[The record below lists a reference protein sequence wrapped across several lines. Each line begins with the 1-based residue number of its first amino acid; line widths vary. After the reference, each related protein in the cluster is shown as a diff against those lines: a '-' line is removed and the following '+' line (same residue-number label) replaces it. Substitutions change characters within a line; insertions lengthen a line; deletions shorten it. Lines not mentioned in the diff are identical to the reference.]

1 MKETKRLKYLCT
13 VVNCMGRDNHVRLSD
28 RELALLEEVRDTA
41 FGTDSVPIGE
51 ALEVACEDYLGDMR
65 LDAADL

>member
-1 MKETKRLKYLCT
+1 
-13 VVNCMGRDNHVRLSD
+13 MGRDNLVRLSD
-28 RELALLEEVRDTA
+28 REKALLEEVRQTE

-51 ALEVACEDYLGDMR
+51 ALEVACENYLGEMR

>member
-1 MKETKRLKYLCT
+1 
-13 VVNCMGRDNHVRLSD
+13 MGRDTSIRVSK
-28 RELALLEEVRDTA
+28 REKALLEEVRDTE
-41 FGTDSVPIGE
+41 FGTDSVPLGE